1 MRKLQL
7 VVFLLLLAACTA
19 NPAEPAAEPIVA
31 LTSTPT
37 ATVTPASTATPE
49 VTPTEASTTA
59 TTIPTIPPELLLTQ
73 TATPGPRPTQTRTPF
88 MTDFG
93 GADPV
98 APPAGLLYSAPDG
111 QTYLV
116 DDEGIDALIQAG
128 LEVQVS
134 KTKTATA
141 LRSMLVKLQ
150 DDISDHNITK
160 RSPSGHLAIGG
171 ERLVQI
177 AVPDLPLMY
186 IDEVMVLTDCCTDEL
201 QSMLNDGWRILAV
214 CPPNSTRRPDYVVG
228 RRKTKDVS

>member
-1 MRKLQL
+1 MLIYVEISTFSSAFKSIDADAWNALREKVLSLPEKKPEWGLQ
-7 VVFLLLLAACTA
+7 
-19 NPAEPAAEPIVA
+19 EI
-31 LTSTPT
+31 
-37 ATVTPASTATPE
+37 
-49 VTPTEASTTA
+49 
-59 TTIPTIPPELLLTQ
+59 
-73 TATPGPRPTQTRTPF
+73 
-88 MTDFG
+88 
-93 GADPV
+93 
-98 APPAGLLYSAPDG
+98 
-111 QTYLV
+111 LV

-150 DDISDHNITK
+150 DDISDHNLTK

-171 ERLVQI
+171 ERLIQI

-214 CPPNSTRRPDYVVG
+214 CPPNSARRPDYVVG
-228 RRKTKDVS
+228 RRKTKEVS